1 MLDRSIIGREF
12 PTVSVTVEL
21 DAVRHFARAIGET
34 NAVFFD
40 EAAARAAGYRSVPIP
55 PTYVFCLKHAV
66 SSPDGVLRSLG
77 VEGESGKLLHAE
89 QSFEYV
95 TPICTGDRISFRERV
110 ADVYEKK
117 DGALVFII
125 LETVVTGADGRQVAV
140 IRHTEVVRR
149 DA

>member
-1 MLDRSIIGREF
+1 M
-12 PTVSVTVEL
+12 
-21 DAVRHFARAIGET
+21 
-34 NAVFFD
+34 
-40 EAAARAAGYRSVPIP
+40 
-55 PTYVFCLKHAV
+55 
-66 SSPDGVLRSLG
+66 LRSLG

-95 TPICTGDRISFRERV
+95 TPICAGDRISFRERV

-117 DGALVFII
+117 GGALVFVV
-125 LETVVTGADGRQVAV
+125 LETLVTGADERPVAV

>member
-1 MLDRSIIGREF
+1 MLDRSVIGREL
-12 PTVSVTVEL
+12 PSVSVTVEL
-21 DAVRHFARAIGET
+21 DAVRRFAGAIGET
-34 NAVFFD
+34 NQIFFD
-40 EAAARAAGYRSVPIP
+40 EAAARASGYRSVPIP

-66 SSPDGVLRSLG
+66 SSPDDVLRSLG

-89 QSFEYV
+89 QSFDYV
-95 TPICTGDRISFRERV
+95 APICAGDRLNFRERV

-117 DGALVFII
+117 DGALVFVV
-125 LETVVTGADGRQVAV
+125 LETVVSDDDGRRMAV

>member
-12 PTVSVTVEL
+12 PTLTVTVEV
-21 DAVRHFARAIGET
+21 DAVRRFASAIGET

-40 EAAARAAGYRSVPIP
+40 EATARAEGYRSLPIP

-95 TPICTGDRISFRERV
+95 APICAGDRISFRERV

-117 DGALVFII
+117 DGALVFIV
-125 LETVVTGADGRQVAV
+125 LETTVSNADERRVAV

>member
-1 MLDRSIIGREF
+1 MLDRSVIGREF

-21 DAVRHFARAIGET
+21 DAVRRFARAIGET
-34 NAVFFD
+34 SPVFFD
-40 EAAARAAGYRSVPIP
+40 DAVARAQGYRGVPIP

-95 TPICTGDRISFRERV
+95 TPICAGDRLSFHERV

-117 DGALVFII
+117 GGALVFII
-125 LETVVTGADGRQVAV
+125 LETLVNDADERRVAV
-140 IRHTEVVRR
+140 IRHTEVVRT
-149 DA
+149 DV

>member
-12 PTVSVTVEL
+12 PTVSVTVER
-21 DAVRHFARAIGET
+21 DAVRRFARAIGET
-34 NAVFFD
+34 NAIFFD
-40 EAAARAAGYRSVPIP
+40 EAAARTDGYRSVPIP
-55 PTYVFCLKHAV
+55 PTYVFCLKHAA
-66 SSPDGVLRSLG
+66 SSPEDVLRSLG

-89 QSFEYV
+89 QSFEYLA
-95 TPICTGDRISFRERV
+95 PICAGDRISFCERV

-117 DGALVFII
+117 DGALVFIV
-125 LETVVTGADGRQVAV
+125 LETIVSDAEERRVAV

>member
-12 PTVSVTVEL
+12 PAGSVTVEL
-21 DAVRHFARAIGET
+21 DAVRRFAGAIGET
-34 NAVFFD
+34 NRIFFE
-40 EAAARAAGYRSVPIP
+40 EAAARAGGYRSVPIP

-66 SSPDGVLRSLG
+66 SSPDEVLRSLG

-95 TPICTGDRISFRERV
+95 APICAGDRLNFRERV

-117 DGALVFII
+117 NGALVFVV
-125 LETVVTGADGRQVAV
+125 LETAVSDDNGRRVAV

>member
-1 MLDRSIIGREF
+1 MLDRSVIGREF
-12 PTVSVTVEL
+12 PTVFLTVEL
-21 DAVRHFARAIGET
+21 DAVRHFAHAIGET

-40 EAAARAAGYRSVPIP
+40 EAAARAAGYRSIPIP

-95 TPICTGDRISFRERV
+95 TPICAGDRISFRERV
-110 ADVYEKK
+110 ADIYEKK
-117 DGALVFII
+117 GGTLVFII
-125 LETVVTGADGRQVAV
+125 LETVVTNADERQVAV